1 MTALVD
7 KYGRKH
13 DYMRIAV
20 TDRCNLRC
28 QYCMPEEGVKTLD
41 HSNILSFEEI
51 FSVVKVAASLGVKK
65 IRLTGGEPLVRKDL
79 EKLIFMIAQID
90 GIEDIAMTTNAI
102 HLADKI
108 DVLKAAGLNR
118 VNISLDSL
126 NAGKFRELTRGGDL
140 QKVLKGIEAAIEK
153 GLTPVKVN
161 AVVIKGFNDDEI
173 ADFIRWT
180 IDTPIQMRFIEYMPI
195 GDSLTWKDGFFPL
208 EQVRTIAETIGSVV
222 DVVGVKG
229 NGPASVFKLAGAA
242 GTVGIIHPVSQHFCS
257 SCNRLRLTA
266 DGKLKPCLFWQEEV
280 DIRQFI
286 GNEHQLTSIFRD
298 VLNLKEERHQM
309 TEEQQRDQRTI
320 RKMSQIGG

>member
-1 MTALVD
+1 MTALID
-7 KYGRKH
+7 KFGRKH

-28 QYCMPEEGVKTLD
+28 QYCMPEEGVKALN
-41 HSNILSFEEI
+41 HVNILSFEEI
-51 FSVVKVAASLGVKK
+51 LSVVKVAASLGVRK

-79 EKLIFMIAQID
+79 EKLIFMISQVE

-102 HLADKI
+102 HLAERI
-108 DVLKAAGLNR
+108 DDLQAAGLNR

-126 NAGKFRELTRGGDL
+126 NADKFRELTRGGDL
-140 QKVLKGIEAAIEK
+140 DKVLKGVEAAIDR
-153 GLTPVKVN
+153 GLEPVKVN

-195 GDSLTWKDGFFPL
+195 GDSLVWKDGYFPL
-208 EQVRTIAETIGSVV
+208 EEVRKIAESIAPVI

-266 DGKLKPCLFWQEEV
+266 DGKLKPCLFWQKEV
-280 DIRQFI
+280 DIRPYIHDEQ
-286 GNEHQLTSIFRD
+286 QLDNVFRD
-298 VLNLKEERHQM
+298 VLNLKEEKHQM
-309 TEEQQRDQRTI
+309 TEELQGEKRTV